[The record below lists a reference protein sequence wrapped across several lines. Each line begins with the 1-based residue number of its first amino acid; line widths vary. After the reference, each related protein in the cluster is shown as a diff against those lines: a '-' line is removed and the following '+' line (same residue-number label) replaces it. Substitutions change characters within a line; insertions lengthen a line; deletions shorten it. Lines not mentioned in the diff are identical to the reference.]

1 MALIE
6 IINYNRT
13 APGYGRYNISAFVV
27 TLITAFKIPAGTVCK
42 PSRILNACYLCVIL
56 FGVVLFS
63 DLVCVYALRRYDG
76 YLSDFW

>member
-27 TLITAFKIPAGTVCK
+27 TLKTAFKIPSGAVCK
-42 PSRILNACYLCVIL
+42 SSGILNAYYFCVIL
-56 FGVVLFS
+56 FGVVFFS
-63 DLVCVYALRRYDG
+63 DFVYVYALRRYDG